1 MVRVARAPGPHRTD
15 RPRHAKKQC
24 HSWSEEVSRRDER
37 GETQDAHSIV
47 RVLSALGCGRMV
59 CHESRLGMCFEPHSW
74 RGRGAGAGA
83 PHRPQSEIR
92 PGALGILRVPGLPP
106 QTSRVT
112 RANTVRWLP
121 PQTSPACRPRNAP
134 APPPPSA
141 HSAHRPPLSPPTPR
155 PSSHCTVACRTT
167 PRSPASGA
175 KSGSPTSPSAPRA
188 SSSRPTGW
196 RSPPARSTS

>member
-1 MVRVARAPGPHRTD
+1 MLLSLLPLCVCRGDDTGITMRTWSRDVFFIILRHAAPATKSKTMVRVARAPGPHRTD

-24 HSWSEEVSRRDER
+24 HSRSEEVSRRDER

-106 QTSRVT
+106 QTSRGASRT
-112 RANTVRWLP
+112 DRRAKCQPQPVRMSKVQFCGRWH
-121 PQTSPACRPRNAP
+121 QAQRF
-134 APPPPSA
+134 
-141 HSAHRPPLSPPTPR
+141 PLLLG
-155 PSSHCTVACRTT
+155 
-167 PRSPASGA
+167 GA
-175 KSGSPTSPSAPRA
+175 AEEPKHEQN
-188 SSSRPTGW
+188 
-196 RSPPARSTS
+196 